1 MKRII
6 SIIVTLVILLPN
18 LAFAQNSAY
27 ISSCWACTSETYLDD
42 ITLFISEKD
51 EKSMSQYLAS
61 GKCQLVQGKVSVSE
75 RGIFTSK
82 VIKNGTPLYV
92 VSECI
97 R

>member
-1 MKRII
+1 MKHIV
-6 SIIVTLVILLPN
+6 SIIATSILLLPN

-51 EKSMSQYLAS
+51 EKSMSRYLVS

-75 RGIFTSK
+75 RGILTSR
-82 VIKNGTPLYV
+82 VIKDGTPLYV